1 MTTKICK
8 EDVQFVCDELKIES
22 TPELIDYVMEN
33 YDSGVSNDPEGN
45 YFYIVEDLIYNHF
58 GGELPY

>member
-8 EDVQFVCDELKIES
+8 EDVQFVCDELKIET

-33 YDSGVSNDPEGN
+33 YDSSISNDPEGN
-45 YFYIVEDLIYNHF
+45 YFYIVEDLIYNF
-58 GGELPY
+58 LN